1 MVNRPVIAVIPARG
15 GSKRI
20 PKKNIIEFGGKPLI
34 AWTIEAALKAEVFDR
49 VLVSTDDI
57 EIAEIANS
65 CGADT
70 PFLRDKAAD
79 DISVVS
85 DATIAAISQ
94 ASDYWNEK
102 YDTVVQLMANCPL
115 RDETDICD
123 AVKAFDENHANFQIS
138 CFRYGW
144 NNPWW
149 AVKLTDEGQPF
160 RLFPDA
166 YEKRSQ
172 DLETLY
178 CPTGAIWIAE
188 AEKLVDAGTFYGP
201 DVVFHPL
208 SWLSAMDIDDYED
221 LNMARALLNIKSQEQ
236 SGK

>member
-1 MVNRPVIAVIPARG
+1 MVNTPLIAVIPARG

-34 AWTIEAALKAEVFDR
+34 AWTIEAALEAEVFDR
-49 VLVSTDDI
+49 VLVSTDDP

-85 DATIAAISQ
+85 DATIAALSQ
-94 ASDYWNEK
+94 AGDHWREEYG
-102 YDTVVQLMANCPL
+102 TVVQLMANCPL
-115 RDETDICD
+115 RDAADIRD
-123 AVKAFDENHANFQIS
+123 AVKAFDENQANFQIS
-138 CFRYGW
+138 CFPYGW

-149 AVKLTDEGQPF
+149 AVKLADDGQPI
-160 RLFPDA
+160 RLFPEA
-166 YEKRSQ
+166 YKKRSQ

-178 CPTGAIWIAE
+178 CPTGAIWLAK
-188 AEKLVDAGTFYGP
+188 ADKLVEAGTFYGP

-221 LNMARALLNIKSQEQ
+221 LNMARALLSVKSQELQ
-236 SGK
+236 EK